1 MIINSINPKTEKE
14 KKEIKIRKTCNK
26 QQNYTFKVNYNQ

>member
-1 MIINSINPKTEKE
+1 MIMNSINPKTEKE

-26 QQNYTFKVNYNQ
+26 QNYTFKVN